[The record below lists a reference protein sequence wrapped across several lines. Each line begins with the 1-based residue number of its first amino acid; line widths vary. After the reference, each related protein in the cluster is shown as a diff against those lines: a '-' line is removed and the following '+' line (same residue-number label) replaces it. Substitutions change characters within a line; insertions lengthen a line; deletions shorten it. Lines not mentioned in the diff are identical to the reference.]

1 MPNSAP
7 IVGWY
12 EDSLATSDEVTQVIN
27 YGTVE
32 AGTDSGTKKF
42 FIINNRNGEVD
53 VPKME
58 NVVFTTRDR
67 QGGVG
72 DTPNQEV
79 EAVRDNWFMI
89 RVDSLQESNF
99 NPVGKDHDK
108 AIGTNGSTTSRFA
121 DIATTWTPNT
131 QYTIGQFVEP
141 TTGGDFIYQ
150 VKIEGESDGS
160 EPAWANTDN
169 ADTVDGTITWRSY
182 RIVQTPATQELLGLA
197 NKIDDNGSNATN
209 AAGNFAEVTVYA
221 EVPPTASSGIN
232 RLLFRVTYQF
242 S

>member
-12 EDSLATSDEVTQVIN
+12 EDSLAIADEVTEVIN

-58 NVVFTTRDR
+58 SVIFTTRDR
-67 QGGVG
+67 QGGLGTTVG
-72 DTPNQEV
+72 SEV
-79 EAVRDNWFMI
+79 EAVKDNWFMI
-89 RVDSLQESNF
+89 RVDSLQESGF
-99 NPVGKDHDK
+99 SPVGKDHEK

-121 DIATTWTPNT
+121 DDATTWSATT
-131 QYTIGQFVEP
+131 QYSLGDFVEP

-150 VKIEGESDGS
+150 VKIEGESGGT
-160 EPAWANTDN
+160 EPSWANTDN
-169 ADTVDGTITWRSY
+169 ADTIDGTVTWRSY

-197 NKIDDNGSNATN
+197 NKIQDDGTDADNAG
-209 AAGNFAEVTVYA
+209 GNFAEVTVYA